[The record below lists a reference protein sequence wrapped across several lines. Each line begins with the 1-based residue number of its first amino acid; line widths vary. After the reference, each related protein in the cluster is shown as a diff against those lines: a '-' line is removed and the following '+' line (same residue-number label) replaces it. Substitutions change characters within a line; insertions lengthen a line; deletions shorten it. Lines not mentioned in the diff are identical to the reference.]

1 MAEKEP
7 SSSKQKLTI
16 KISSACDRD
25 IKEIIKEILLE
36 NARTSEQI
44 NQLV

>member
-1 MAEKEP
+1 MADKKQP
-7 SSSKQKLTI
+7 QQKQKLTV
-16 KISSACDRD
+16 KISSAGDRD

-44 NQLV
+44 NQ